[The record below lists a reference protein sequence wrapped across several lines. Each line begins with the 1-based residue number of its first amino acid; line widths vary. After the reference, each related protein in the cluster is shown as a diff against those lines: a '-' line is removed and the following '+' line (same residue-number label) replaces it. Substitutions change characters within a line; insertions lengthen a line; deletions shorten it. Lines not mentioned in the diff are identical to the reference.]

1 MSLPKDFKIVGGY
14 TPRYY
19 EFKVSDTPY
28 TRKQLIEGLSTFK
41 TFMDAFKCTAD
52 EIISIV
58 DKLGITDRSLFEY
71 QIFPTPFLDGEK
83 AIYTSKY
90 EVVCGSHKEIKT
102 FYDVYISDNTY
113 VSLALNDV
121 ARELMFT
128 RFPYFNEAPFVE
140 VEKRFKDNINNLPKN
155 TNTKLSDIE
164 YGIISDNDLTI
175 KDLINLYLDDGY
187 KDSTIVKS
195 LFHIYSN
202 GNPLNMFF
210 LQVSK
215 REHEHSLYIPTK
227 AFFEKDWDAVENVKV
242 SGVCLYDDNGEL
254 IKGKWFDG
262 KQKDAPYF
270 KYPLV
275 EEFRKKMME

>member
-1 MSLPKDFKIVGGY
+1 MLPKDFKVVGGY
-14 TPRYY
+14 NPKYY
-19 EFKVSDTPY
+19 EFKLSDTQY
-28 TRKQLIEGLSTFK
+28 TRKQLIEGLSAFK

-52 EIISIV
+52 EIISIA
-58 DKLGITDRSLFEY
+58 DKLGITDKSLFEY
-71 QIFPTPFLDGEK
+71 QTYKTPFLEGK
-83 AIYTSKY
+83 NTIYTSKY
-90 EVVCGSHKEIKT
+90 EWVCGYRKEVKT
-102 FYDVYISDNTY
+102 FYDVYISSSTY
-113 VSLALNDV
+113 VSLALNDI
-121 ARELMFT
+121 ARELMFA

-164 YGIISDNDLTI
+164 HGIIFDNNLSI

-187 KDSTIVKS
+187 KDSTVVKS
-195 LFHIYSN
+195 LFHIYSE
-202 GNPLNMFF
+202 GNMFF

-215 REHEHSLYIPTK
+215 REHEHSLHIPTK
-227 AFFEKDWDAVENVKV
+227 AFYEKDWEAIENVKV

-254 IKGKWFDG
+254 IKGKWFEG

-275 EEFRKKMME
+275 EEFRKKMLE

>member
-1 MSLPKDFKIVGGY
+1 MSLPKDFKVVGGY
-14 TPRYY
+14 TPKYY

-28 TRKQLIEGLSTFK
+28 TRKQLIEGLSAFK

-58 DKLGITDRSLFEY
+58 DKLGITDKSLFEY
-71 QIFPTPFLDGEK
+71 QISPTPFHVSSNDV
-83 AIYTSKY
+83 YTVKY
-90 EVVCGSHKEIKT
+90 EYVWGYRKEIKT
-102 FYDVYISDNTY
+102 FYDVYISYNTY
-113 VSLALNDV
+113 VSLALGDI

-164 YGIISDNDLTI
+164 HGIIFDNNLTI

-195 LFHIYSN
+195 LFHIYSDSN
-202 GNPLNMFF
+202 WFYLK
-210 LQVSK
+210 VSN
-215 REHEHSLYIPTK
+215 RELEHSLQIPTK
-227 AFFEKDWDAVENVKV
+227 AFFEKDWEAIENVKV
-242 SGVCLYDDNGEL
+242 SSVCLYDDNGEL
-254 IKGKWFDG
+254 IKGKWFEG

-275 EEFRKKMME
+275 EEFRKKMLG

>member
-1 MSLPKDFKIVGGY
+1 MSLPKEFKIVGGY
-14 TPRYY
+14 TPKYY
-19 EFKVSDTPY
+19 EFKVSDTNY
-28 TRKQLIEGLSTFK
+28 TRKQLIEGLDRFK

-58 DKLGITDRSLFEY
+58 DKLGITDKSLFEY
-71 QIFPTPFLDGEK
+71 QTYKTPFLVSSND
-83 AIYTSKY
+83 IYTVKY
-90 EVVCGSHKEIKT
+90 EWVWGCRKEVKT
-102 FYDVYISDNTY
+102 FHDVYVSVNTY
-113 VSLALNDV
+113 VSLALNDI
-121 ARELMFT
+121 ARELMFA

-164 YGIISDNDLTI
+164 HDIIFDNQLTI

-195 LFHIYSN
+195 LFHIYSE
-202 GNPLNMFF
+202 GNMFY
-210 LQVSK
+210 LKVSN
-215 REHEHSLYIPTK
+215 REYEHSLQIPTK
-227 AFFEKDWDAVENVKV
+227 AFFEKDWEAIENVKV
-242 SGVCLYDDNGEL
+242 SSVCLYDDNGEL
-254 IKGKWFDG
+254 IKGKWFEG

-275 EEFRKKMME
+275 EEFRKKMLG

>member
-1 MSLPKDFKIVGGY
+1 MLPKEFKIVGGY
-14 TPRYY
+14 TPKYY
-19 EFKVSDTPY
+19 EFKASDTPY
-28 TRKQLIEGLSTFK
+28 TRKQLIEGIDRFK

-58 DKLGITDRSLFEY
+58 DKLGITDKSLFEY
-71 QIFPTPFLDGEK
+71 QTYKTPFLISSND
-83 AIYTSKY
+83 IYTAKY
-90 EVVCGSHKEIKT
+90 EWGVWGYRKEVKT
-102 FYDVYISDNTY
+102 FYDVYVSANTY
-113 VSLALNDV
+113 VSLALNDI

-128 RFPYFNEAPFVE
+128 RFPYFMEPPFVE

-164 YGIISDNDLTI
+164 HNIIFDNDLSI

-187 KDSTIVKS
+187 KDSSTTKS
-195 LFHIYSN
+195 LISIYSD
-202 GNPLNMFF
+202 GNMFF
-210 LQVSK
+210 LKVGK

-227 AFFEKDWDAVENVKV
+227 AFLEKDWEAIENVKV
-242 SGVCLYDDNGEL
+242 SSVCLYDDNGEL
-254 IKGKWFDG
+254 IKGKWFEG

-275 EEFRKKMME
+275 EEFKKKMME

>member
-1 MSLPKDFKIVGGY
+1 MSLPKEFKIVGGY
-14 TPRYY
+14 TPKYY
-19 EFKVSDTPY
+19 EFKVSDTNY
-28 TRKQLIEGLSTFK
+28 TRKQLIEGLDRFK

-58 DKLGITDRSLFEY
+58 DKLGITDKSLFEY
-71 QIFPTPFLDGEK
+71 QISPTPFLDGKK
-83 AIYTSKY
+83 AIYTVKY
-90 EVVCGSHKEIKT
+90 GYVWGYRKEIET
-102 FYDVYISDNTY
+102 FYDVYISSNTY
-113 VSLALNDV
+113 VSLALGDI

-164 YGIISDNDLTI
+164 HDIIFDNNLTI

-195 LFHIYSN
+195 LFHIYSDSN
-202 GNPLNMFF
+202 WFF

-215 REHEHSLYIPTK
+215 REHEHSLQIPTK
-227 AFFEKDWDAVENVKV
+227 AFFEKDWEAIENVKV
-242 SGVCLYDDNGEL
+242 SSVCLYDDNGEL
-254 IKGKWFDG
+254 IKGKWFEG

-275 EEFRKKMME
+275 EEFRKKMMG

>member
-14 TPRYY
+14 TPKYY

-28 TRKQLIEGLSTFK
+28 TRKQLIEGLSAFK

-58 DKLGITDRSLFEY
+58 DKLGITDKSLFEY
-71 QIFPTPFLDGEK
+71 QTYQTPFLVGNSV
-83 AIYTSKY
+83 IYTVKY
-90 EVVCGSHKEIKT
+90 DWVCGQRKEIKT
-102 FYDVYISDNTY
+102 FYDVYVSASTY
-113 VSLALNDV
+113 VSLALNEI
-121 ARELMFT
+121 ARELMFA

-164 YGIISDNDLTI
+164 HGIIFDNDLTI

-187 KDSTIVKS
+187 KNSTIVKS

-202 GNPLNMFF
+202 GNMFF

-215 REHEHSLYIPTK
+215 REHEHSLQIPTK
-227 AFFEKDWDAVENVKV
+227 AFFEKDWDAIENVKV

-254 IKGKWFDG
+254 IKGKWFEG

-275 EEFRKKMME
+275 EEFRKKMLQ

>member
-1 MSLPKDFKIVGGY
+1 MLPKEFKIVGGY
-14 TPRYY
+14 TPKYY
-19 EFKVSDTPY
+19 EFKASDTPY
-28 TRKQLIEGLSTFK
+28 TRKQLIEGIDRFK

-58 DKLGITDRSLFEY
+58 DKLGITDKSLFEY
-71 QIFPTPFLDGEK
+71 QTYKTPFLAGNNV
-83 AIYTSKY
+83 IYTSKY
-90 EVVCGSHKEIKT
+90 EWGGWGYRKEVKT
-102 FYDVYISDNTY
+102 FYDVYVSANTY
-113 VSLALNDV
+113 VSLALNDI

-128 RFPYFNEAPFVE
+128 RFPYFMEPPFVE

-164 YGIISDNDLTI
+164 HGIIFDNDLTI

-187 KDSTIVKS
+187 KDSSTTKS
-195 LFHIYSN
+195 LISIYSE
-202 GNPLNMFF
+202 GNMFF

-227 AFFEKDWDAVENVKV
+227 AFLEKDWEAIENVKV

-254 IKGKWFDG
+254 IKGKWFKG

>member
-1 MSLPKDFKIVGGY
+1 MLPKEFKIVGGY
-14 TPRYY
+14 TPKYY
-19 EFKVSDTPY
+19 EFKASDTPY
-28 TRKQLIEGLSTFK
+28 TRKQLIEGIDRFK

-58 DKLGITDRSLFEY
+58 DKLGITDKSLFEY
-71 QIFPTPFLDGEK
+71 QTYKTPFLAGNNV
-83 AIYTSKY
+83 IYTSKY
-90 EVVCGSHKEIKT
+90 ECGVWGYRKEVKT
-102 FYDVYISDNTY
+102 FHDVYVSANTY
-113 VSLALNDV
+113 VSLALNDI

-128 RFPYFNEAPFVE
+128 RFPYFMEPPFVE

-164 YGIISDNDLTI
+164 HNIIFDNDLTI
-175 KDLINLYLDDGY
+175 KDLINLYLDEGY
-187 KDSTIVKS
+187 KDSSTTKS
-195 LFHIYSN
+195 LISIYSD
-202 GNPLNMFF
+202 GNMFF
-210 LQVSK
+210 LKVGK

-227 AFFEKDWDAVENVKV
+227 AFLEKDWEAIENVKV
-242 SGVCLYDDNGEL
+242 SSVCLYDDNGEL
-254 IKGKWFDG
+254 IKGKWFEG

>member
-1 MSLPKDFKIVGGY
+1 MLLNEFKIVGGY
-14 TPRYY
+14 TPKYY
-19 EFKVSDTPY
+19 EFKTSDTPY
-28 TRKQLIEGLSTFK
+28 TRKQLIEGIDRFK

-58 DKLGITDRSLFEY
+58 DKLGIIDKSLFEY
-71 QIFPTPFLDGEK
+71 QTYPTPFLAGNSV
-83 AIYTSKY
+83 IYTCKY
-90 EVVCGSHKEIKT
+90 EWVYGYRKEVKT
-102 FYDVYISDNTY
+102 FYDVYISASTF
-113 VSLALNDV
+113 VSLALNDI

-164 YGIISDNDLTI
+164 NNIIFDNDLSI

-187 KDSTIVKS
+187 KDSSTTKS
-195 LFHIYSN
+195 LISIYSD
-202 GNPLNMFF
+202 GNMFF
-210 LQVSK
+210 LKVGK
-215 REHEHSLYIPTK
+215 REHEHPLYIPTK
-227 AFFEKDWDAVENVKV
+227 AFLEKDWEAIENVKV

-254 IKGKWFDG
+254 IKGKWFEG

-275 EEFRKKMME
+275 EKFKKKMLG

>member
-1 MSLPKDFKIVGGY
+1 MLPKDFKIVGGY
-14 TPRYY
+14 NPKYY
-19 EFKVSDTPY
+19 EFKVSDTNY
-28 TRKQLIEGLSTFK
+28 TRKQLIEGIDRFK

-58 DKLGITDRSLFEY
+58 DKLGITDKSLFEY
-71 QIFPTPFLDGEK
+71 QTYPTPFLDGK
-83 AIYTSKY
+83 KVIYTSKY
-90 EVVCGSHKEIKT
+90 VLVGGYTKKADT
-102 FYDVYISDNTY
+102 FYDVYISANTY
-113 VSLALNDV
+113 VSLALNDI

-140 VEKRFKDNINNLPKN
+140 VEKRFKDNINSLPKN
-155 TNTKLSDIE
+155 TNTKLNDIE
-164 YGIISDNDLTI
+164 HGIIFDNDLSI

-195 LFHIYSN
+195 LFHIYSD
-202 GNPLNMFF
+202 GNMFF

-215 REHEHSLYIPTK
+215 REYEHSLQIPTK
-227 AFFEKDWDAVENVKV
+227 AFYEKDWEAIENVDV
-242 SGVCLYDDNGEL
+242 RGVCLYDDNGEL
-254 IKGKWFDG
+254 IKGKWFEG

>member
-1 MSLPKDFKIVGGY
+1 MSLPNDFKIVGGY
-14 TPRYY
+14 TPKYY

-28 TRKQLIEGLSTFK
+28 TRKQLIEGLDRFK

-58 DKLGITDRSLFEY
+58 DKLGITDKSLFEY
-71 QIFPTPFLDGEK
+71 QTYPTPFLAGNSV
-83 AIYTSKY
+83 IYTSKY
-90 EVVCGSHKEIKT
+90 ELVRGYRKEVKT
-102 FYDVYISDNTY
+102 FYDVYISSNTY
-113 VSLALNDV
+113 VSLALNDI

-140 VEKRFKDNINNLPKN
+140 DEKRFKDNINNLPKN

-164 YGIISDNDLTI
+164 HGIIFDNNLTI

-187 KDSTIVKS
+187 KNSTIVKS
-195 LFHIYSN
+195 LLHIYSD
-202 GNPLNMFF
+202 GNMFF

-215 REHEHSLYIPTK
+215 REHEHSLQIPAK
-227 AFFEKDWDAVENVKV
+227 AFYEKDWEAIENVDV
-242 SGVCLYDDNGEL
+242 RGVCLYDDNGEL
-254 IKGKWFDG
+254 IKGKWFEG

-275 EEFRKKMME
+275 EEFKKKMME

>member
-1 MSLPKDFKIVGGY
+1 MSLPNDFKIVGGY
-14 TPRYY
+14 TPKYY

-28 TRKQLIEGLSTFK
+28 TRKQLIEGLDRFK

-58 DKLGITDRSLFEY
+58 DKLGITDKSLFEY
-71 QIFPTPFLDGEK
+71 QTYPTPFLAGNSV
-83 AIYTSKY
+83 IYTCKY
-90 EVVCGSHKEIKT
+90 EWVYGYRKEVKT
-102 FYDVYISDNTY
+102 FYDVYVSVNTY
-113 VSLALNDV
+113 VSLALNDI

-128 RFPYFNEAPFVE
+128 RFPYFNEVPFVE
-140 VEKRFKDNINNLPKN
+140 VEKRFKDNINSLPKN

-164 YGIISDNDLTI
+164 HGIIFDNNLTI
-175 KDLINLYLDDGY
+175 KDLINLYLDDKY

-195 LFHIYSN
+195 LLHIYSD
-202 GNPLNMFF
+202 GNMFF

-215 REHEHSLYIPTK
+215 REHEHSLQIPTK
-227 AFFEKDWDAVENVKV
+227 AFYEKDWEAIENVDV
-242 SGVCLYDDNGEL
+242 RGVCLYDDNGEL
-254 IKGKWFDG
+254 IKGKWFEG

-275 EEFRKKMME
+275 EEFKKKMLE

>member
-14 TPRYY
+14 TPKYY
-19 EFKVSDTPY
+19 EFKVSDTNY
-28 TRKQLIEGLSTFK
+28 TRKQLIEGIDRFK

-58 DKLGITDRSLFEY
+58 DKLGITDKSLFEY
-71 QIFPTPFLDGEK
+71 QTYPTPFLDGK
-83 AIYTSKY
+83 NAIYTSKY
-90 EVVCGSHKEIKT
+90 EIVWGVRKEVKT
-102 FYDVYISDNTY
+102 FHDVYISASTY
-113 VSLALNDV
+113 VSLALNDI
-121 ARELMFT
+121 ARELMFAH
-128 RFPYFNEAPFVE
+128 FPYFNEAPFVE
-140 VEKRFKDNINNLPKN
+140 VEKRFSDNINNLPKN

-164 YGIISDNDLTI
+164 HGIIFDNDLTI
-175 KDLINLYLDDGY
+175 KDLINLYLDEGY

-195 LFHIYSN
+195 LFHIYSE
-202 GNPLNMFF
+202 GNMFF

-215 REHEHSLYIPTK
+215 KIHEHSLYIPTK
-227 AFFEKDWDAVENVKV
+227 AFFEKDWDAIENVKV

-254 IKGKWFDG
+254 IKGKWFEG

-275 EEFRKKMME
+275 EEFRKKMLQ